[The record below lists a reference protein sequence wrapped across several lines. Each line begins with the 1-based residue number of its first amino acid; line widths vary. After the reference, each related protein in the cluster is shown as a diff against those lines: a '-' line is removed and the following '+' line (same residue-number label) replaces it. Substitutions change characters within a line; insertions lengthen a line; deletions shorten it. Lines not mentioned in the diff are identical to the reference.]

1 MAFDFYTR
9 EEQKIIFEIKKWS
22 EESLETSN
30 KNFNGLAACPKAKNA
45 WKEDKVGF
53 VFKNA
58 PDYQDLYTV
67 VSCYPSNFDMV
78 IVVDTCFKEEAKD
91 FHTFISGFNEAIGEG
106 MFINRNAWVVGF
118 HPDDGGNALLKSSLF
133 PTSTSKEY
141 AVMLVQPLSLL
152 QETSEKI
159 EPLGYY
165 KGYEDEYNAD
175 SILQNRKDLY
185 RRLIGD

>member
-1 MAFDFYTR
+1 MAFDFYTG

-22 EESLETSN
+22 EESLEPSN
-30 KNFNGLAACPKAKNA
+30 KNFNGLSACPKAKRA
-45 WKEDKVGF
+45 WEKDKVGF

-67 VSCYPSNFDMV
+67 VSCYPSHFDMV
-78 IVVDTCFKEEAKD
+78 IIVDTCFKEDAKA
-91 FHTFISGFNEAIGEG
+91 FHEFISGFNEAIGEG
-106 MFINRNAWVVGF
+106 MFINKNAWVVGF
-118 HPDDGGNALLKSSLF
+118 HPNDGENALLKSSLF
-133 PTSTSKEY
+133 PTDTDKEY
-141 AVMLVQPLSLL
+141 ALMLVQPLRLL
-152 QETSEKI
+152 QEAANKI

-165 KGYEDEYNAD
+165 KGYEDEYNAS